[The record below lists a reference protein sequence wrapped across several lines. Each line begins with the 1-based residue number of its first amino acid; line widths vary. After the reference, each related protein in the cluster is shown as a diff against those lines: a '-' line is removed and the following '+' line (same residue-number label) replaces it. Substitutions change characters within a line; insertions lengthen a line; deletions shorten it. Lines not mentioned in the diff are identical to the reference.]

1 MFICFSLDKSAS
13 LVQKVFGPKFH
24 PDFPKERR
32 VSKDDGCPPGVWP
45 TTTNGHYDTLGVD
58 LRLDIG
64 KSVSYFKC
72 SDILRGRDKT

>member
-1 MFICFSLDKSAS
+1 MYFFSIDKTAS

-32 VSKDDGCPPGVWP
+32 VPKDDGCPPGVWP

-58 LRLDIG
+58 VILDIG
-64 KSVSYFKC
+64 KPVSCMEVWK
-72 SDILRGRDKT
+72 LP